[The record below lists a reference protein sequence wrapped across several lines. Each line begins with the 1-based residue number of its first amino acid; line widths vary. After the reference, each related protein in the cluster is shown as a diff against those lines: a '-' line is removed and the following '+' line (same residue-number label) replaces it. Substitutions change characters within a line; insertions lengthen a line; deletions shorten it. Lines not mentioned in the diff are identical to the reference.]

1 VIVCVPIISGGL
13 SCYRGSSS
21 GRLLHPLQLFV
32 SFPRHTL
39 YSTVEDDFTATIKLI
54 LNKNFVADWQGI
66 EKLPG
71 IKWAPLP
78 PTMLQNCLPDG
89 GCFTR
94 QGMLVTEGR
103 NLVVIATGARTIVTH
118 IYFRNSTTPIGE
130 AAILT
135 ALKAE
140 GLSAELAR
148 CPARGSIGG
157 TNWYRLNGM
166 GSERGYLSV
175 QTSCNGKPC
184 EGFSVSLG
192 EDLPPLQ
199 PNQLSLYSEK
209 CSATDPGDRKSVSTV
224 MPHEQ
229 LAQIIVT
236 LLPQE
241 SGPAFYNWKM
251 LTTLLPA
258 TQWTPGGAKKG
269 YGDEIN
275 PWGLSGQLRLSQ
287 RGFSLL
293 AIGSPTQ
300 VKTISFEEM
309 GLHPRGEDLLGV
321 LRANGFNVRLSRC
334 GPVYTE
340 STNNWYSLGS
350 AKTRPVMLRQSLRVD
365 GKQLQDTY
373 ELRLDNSLPK
383 RDPRDRDPGVDG
395 CNQP

>member
-1 VIVCVPIISGGL
+1 ML
-13 SCYRGSSS
+13 SRLFIRTIASSITS
-21 GRLLHPLQLFV
+21 LCLLSPAYAV
-32 SFPRHTL
+32 
-39 YSTVEDDFTATIKLI
+39 YNVEDEFTGTIKLI

-103 NLVVIATGARTIVTH
+103 NLVVIATGARTIVAH

-130 AAILT
+130 AAVLA
-135 ALKAE
+135 ALKQE
-140 GLSAELAR
+140 GVSVELAR
-148 CPARGSIGG
+148 CPLQGTIGG
-157 TNWYRLNGM
+157 TNWYRLKGL
-166 GSERGYLSV
+166 GTGPGYLSI

-192 EDLPPLQ
+192 GDLPPLQ
-199 PNQLSLYSEK
+199 PNQLRLYSEK
-209 CSATDPGDRKSVSTV
+209 CSTTDTGDREPISTV

-236 LLPQE
+236 LIPQGP
-241 SGPAFYNWKM
+241 GPAFYDWKT
-251 LTTLLPA
+251 LTTLFP
-258 TQWTPGGAKKG
+258 TMQWAPGGAKEG
-269 YGDEIN
+269 YGDAAN
-275 PWGLSGQLRLSQ
+275 PWGLSGQLKLSQ
-287 RGFSLL
+287 REFSML
-293 AIGSPTQ
+293 AIGSLTQ
-300 VKTISFEEM
+300 VKTISFDEM
-309 GLHPRGEDLLGV
+309 GLHPPGEDLLGV
-321 LRANGFNVRLSRC
+321 LRTNGFDVRLSRC

-350 AKTRPVMLRQSLRVD
+350 AKTPPVMLRQSLRVD

-383 RDPRDRDPGVDG
+383 RDPRDRDPGVNG
-395 CNQP
+395 CKQP